1 MQLVVQAIISASFLG
16 VGVEL
21 PLMEFRVLKKKKNQ
35 NLNQSNHFPDLQIH
49 RIINLHH
56 KMPFS

>member
-21 PLMEFRVLKKKKNQ
+21 LLMDFRVHKIN
-35 NLNQSNHFPDLQIH
+35 
-49 RIINLHH
+49 RI
-56 KMPFS
+56 